1 MNDEKKGKNNK
12 KKKWA
17 MPDAY
22 VIIFI
27 ISLLAAVS
35 TYIIPAGSYDRTEN
49 GDMTTVVP
57 DSYTSM
63 ESSPANIMDF
73 FTAIPNGLIDTASI
87 VFLVL
92 VIGGT
97 IAIFDSTGAT
107 YSGINALVE
116 KTKGRKYLLIIAVL
130 TVFGLINAVGVSG
143 NAIIAFIPI
152 GIMLARSLNLD
163 AIVGISIVYLG
174 AYSSGTVTPLDPAI
188 MSVAQGAAELPLFSG
203 AGYRFVIFFVM
214 LIATIIYVCW
224 YVKKISNDP
233 LKSYISDNP
242 FPSEMDDNIVIDKF
256 TTKHKWIISVFFI
269 FISIFLFGVF
279 RYDWSTNELAALF
292 IMMGIVVA
300 LIERISPNQFIAEFM
315 KGVQKLA
322 YGALI
327 IGMARAIIVIL
338 ENGNVI
344 DTIVHAIVEPMQ
356 GLTPIL
362 SAQAMFIFNWFFNI
376 IISSGSGQASIVMP
390 LMTPIADML
399 GFTRQSAVLAFKL
412 GDGITNVIT
421 PASGVL
427 MAVLAIGGVSWLK
440 WVKFVFPLVIIWTA
454 IGSISLALAVMF
466 NYGPF

>member
-12 KKKWA
+12 KKKWE

-440 WVKFVFPLVIIWTA
+440 WVKFVFPLVIIWTV

>member
-440 WVKFVFPLVIIWTA
+440 WVKFVFPLVIIWTV

>member
-49 GDMTTVVP
+49 GDITTVVP

-63 ESSPANIMDF
+63 ESSPTNIMDF

-440 WVKFVFPLVIIWTA
+440 WVKFVFPLVIIWTV